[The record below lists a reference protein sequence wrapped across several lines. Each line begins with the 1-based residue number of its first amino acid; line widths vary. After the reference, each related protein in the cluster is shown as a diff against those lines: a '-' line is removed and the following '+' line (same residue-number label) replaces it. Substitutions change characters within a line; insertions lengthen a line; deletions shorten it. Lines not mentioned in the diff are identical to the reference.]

1 MLTLFNVYLC
11 CQTTEEDLN
20 LDAEPAAEDTVEE
33 VTIHVLLQPDS
44 LGRKVGWRETWKF
57 EINSL

>member
-44 LGRKVGWRETWKF
+44 LGRKVG
-57 EINSL
+57 